1 MKTENI
7 LILVLGIVW
16 WISIYRSIRSSINK
30 DKKINDKKYEP
41 INTGYLLPVA
51 LFIGFLIDL
60 CVDGIENSV
69 FTLINNCVNLVVVI
83 SVYYLF
89 VFLFLK
95 SFRKH
100 LHPIVISSIWMLPNL
115 LYFFVL
121 YRNSFTYR
129 NGYELVIEISSLLMY
144 VFVSVWIVGFIL
156 ILAYKVIEHF
166 QYRKSIL
173 EDAKEITDENILNLF
188 KLEKEKI
195 TYNKEIQ
202 LMESKHIKTPLTIGV
217 RNKVLVLP
225 NVNYTEEEL
234 RLIFKHEIIHI
245 GRSDVIIKLHL
256 VFCNALCWFNPLM
269 WLANKKCSEDLELS
283 CDTSV
288 LANEEDVLRKQYARL
303 ILKNANCEKG
313 FTTCLSADA
322 KSLQYRLQSI
332 IHPKNKKT
340 GGIIILV
347 LVFLL
352 IAGWGNV
359 SVAIKGYEGYE
370 ELFQSKSVKL
380 TEIRP
385 INVEFK
391 NQVYS
396 FENDEKILE
405 YFSNLELSK
414 LPRMKIVKEDSERC
428 AWFYFKYDDT
438 LIRVMVYDHYLE
450 VDTDYVDA
458 GNQYYYVDKGIDW
471 AYLDELMIEFPSV
484 KVIPLLDGVDLG
496 HNIWPLLNQVS
507 VDGEIIYK
515 NRSVYYDD
523 FYQFYPT
530 ELMIEFY
537 DEVVSDIEI
546 SEQTVDGNTTYKFDK
561 DETPFVKVTN
571 QSATYIIK
579 TTVKKENT
587 IYDVEYRFD
596 LNN

>member
-7 LILVLGIVW
+7 LILILGIVW
-16 WISIYRSIRSSINK
+16 WIGVYSSIRSSINK
-30 DKKINDKKYEP
+30 DKKLNDKKYEP

-51 LFIGFLIDL
+51 LFVGFLFDL
-60 CVDGIENSV
+60 FVNGIENSV

-95 SFRKH
+95 LFRKY

-115 LYFFVL
+115 LYFFVM
-121 YRNSFTYR
+121 YRNNMTYR
-129 NGYELVIEISSLLMY
+129 NGAKFIIEMSSILMY
-144 VFVSVWIVGFIL
+144 LFVGVWILGFVL
-156 ILAYKVIEHF
+156 ILAYKVVEHF
-166 QYRKSIL
+166 NYRKSIL
-173 EDAKEITDENILNLF
+173 EDAKEITDQNIINIF
-188 KLEKEKI
+188 ELEKEKI

-202 LMESKHIKTPLTIGV
+202 LMKSKHIQTPLTIGI

-234 RLIFKHEIIHI
+234 KLIFKHEIIHI

-303 ILKNANCEKG
+303 ILKNANSEKG

-322 KSLQYRLQSI
+322 KSLQYRLQNI
-332 IHPKNKKT
+332 IHPKKKKT

-359 SVAIKGYEGYE
+359 SVAIKGYEGFDA
-370 ELFQSKSVKL
+370 LFQSNNVEL
-380 TEIRP
+380 TEIYP
-385 INVEFK
+385 INVEYK

-396 FENDEKILE
+396 FENDEKIIE

-414 LPRMKIVKEDSERC
+414 LPRINILKEDSERC
-428 AWFYFKYDDT
+428 AWFYFKHDDN
-438 LIRVMVYDHYLE
+438 LVRVMAYDHYLE

-471 AYLDELMIEFPSV
+471 AYLDELIIEFPSV
-484 KVIPLLDGVDLG
+484 KVIPLLDEIDLG
-496 HNIWPLLNQVS
+496 YSIWPLLNQVS
-507 VDGEIIYK
+507 VDGEIIYE
-515 NRSVYYDD
+515 NHNLYYDD
-523 FYQFYPT
+523 FYQYYPT
-530 ELMIEFY
+530 ELMVEFY
-537 DEVVSDIEI
+537 DEVVSDIKVIEK
-546 SEQTVDGNTTYKFDK
+546 TVDGNTTYKFGK
-561 DETPFVKVTN
+561 DETPLIKVTN
-571 QSATYIIK
+571 QNATYVIN
-579 TTVKKENT
+579 TTIEKENI

-596 LNN
+596 LNR